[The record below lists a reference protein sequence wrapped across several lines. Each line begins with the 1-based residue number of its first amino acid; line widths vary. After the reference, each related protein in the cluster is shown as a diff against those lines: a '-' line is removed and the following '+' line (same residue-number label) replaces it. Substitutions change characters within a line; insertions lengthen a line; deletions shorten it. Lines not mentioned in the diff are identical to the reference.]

1 MAEIQDR
8 SEDATT
14 WTNDAALLVIDVQRG
29 VVVDGWDR
37 EGMLERIAGL
47 IDHARG
53 IAVPVIYIQ
62 HEVEDYPSMSR
73 GGDEWQI
80 CDEVVPREGEVVI
93 AKRYPD
99 AFADTD
105 LRATL
110 EDLGIGN
117 LIIAGAQSDACV
129 RATTYRSI
137 ADGFGVTLVS
147 DCHTTCEREFNG
159 VEISAE
165 QIIAHVNLSTPYIQY
180 PGRAPK
186 LATQAELVT
195 QGRTANVS

>member
-1 MAEIQDR
+1 MAEVQVQTPDI
-8 SEDATT
+8 AT
-14 WTNDAALLVIDVQRG
+14 WTNDAALLVIDVQCG
-29 VVVDGWDR
+29 VVADGWDR
-37 EGMLERIAGL
+37 EGVLKRISGL
-47 IDHARG
+47 IGHARK
-53 IAVPVIYIQ
+53 IDVPVIYIQ
-62 HEVEDYPSMSR
+62 HEEEDYPPMSR
-73 GGDEWQI
+73 GGDDWQI
-80 CDEVVPREGEVVI
+80 CDEVAPREGEVVI

-110 EDLGIGN
+110 EDLGIGK
-117 LIIAGAQSDACV
+117 LIIAGAQSDACI

-147 DCHTTCEREFNG
+147 NCHTTSGREFNG

-165 QIIAHVNLSTPYIQY
+165 QIVAHVNASTPYIAY

-186 LATQAELVT
+186 LATQADLIA
-195 QGRTANVS
+195 QGRTANV

>member
-8 SEDATT
+8 SEDVTA

-53 IAVPVIYIQ
+53 IDAPVIYIQ

-80 CDEVVPREGEVVI
+80 CDEVAPREGEVVI

-117 LIIAGAQSDACV
+117 LIIAGAQSDACI